1 MGKEDGLNRLASD
14 QITGPNLE
22 GKNKK
27 WNTYAAPALTSS
39 INAVTLRI

>member
-1 MGKEDGLNRLASD
+1 MGKEDELNRLASE

-27 WNTYAAPALTSS
+27 WNIYEYAAPAL
-39 INAVTLRI
+39 NAVTLRI